1 MKILQNYLHFKNVNF
16 ADSQTRSGE
25 IDRTIDLDYL
35 WKFVSGKV
43 KCGTG
48 NEPGELTKCLVMF

>member
-1 MKILQNYLHFKNVNF
+1 MNF

-25 IDRTIDLDYL
+25 IDQTIDLEYL

-48 NEPGELTKCLVMF
+48 NEPGGIDKIFWLCFK